1 MTKLKLV
8 STGDIVNYEEKLG
21 VVVSNGLQGRVVC
34 YCPQKD
40 KLESNIIDL
49 TAQKLYVNF
58 DIDYSFLHE
67 KLQNYIRKTFTKLH
81 KFQYVSFENKK
92 TGKRFY
98 GTVVQEGSIVEVIL
112 ENGINKI
119 KGPAYMF
126 QKEETPIIEIPPNLR
141 HWAFSDYYYNE
152 KREMLAVTLKKG
164 RSKQLMLRMKR
175 NDCSVSSIKCQ
186 LEADMLMEEDDFKL
200 DILESTFNTYKKE
213 DLYQIPCIEAEYV
226 LWYHNERHFNI
237 SWSQYV
243 YNVIQKNKEE
253 NNG

>member
-8 STGDIVNYEEKLG
+8 STGEIVQIEEKLG
-21 VVVSNGLQGRVVC
+21 VVVSTGSQGRVVS
-34 YCPQKD
+34 YCPKKD
-40 KLESNIIDL
+40 KLESSILDL
-49 TAQKLYVNF
+49 TAQKLHVNF

-67 KLQNYIRKTFTKLH
+67 KLQNYIKKTFTKLQ

-92 TGKRFY
+92 TGKKFY
-98 GTVVQEGSIVEVIL
+98 GTVVKEGSVVEVL
-112 ENGINKI
+112 LTNGLNKI

-126 QKEETPIIEIPPNLR
+126 QKEETPTIEIPPKLR
-141 HWAFSDYYYNE
+141 HWAFSDYNYDVE
-152 KREMLAVTLKKG
+152 REMLAVTLKKG
-164 RSKQLMLRMKR
+164 RIKQLMLRMKR

-186 LEADMLMEEDDFKL
+186 LDVDMLMEEDDFKL
-200 DILESTFNTYKKE
+200 DILESTFNIHEKE
-213 DLYQIPCIEAEYV
+213 DLYQIPCIEAEYI

-243 YNVIQKNKEE
+243 YNVIKKNKEE